1 MTGIRDEIVDKV
13 FGYKNDDRVKMPVS
27 FSNSIANMQGQMSLG
42 SKSIVD
48 ITPLEAFDLIESYFE
63 KLSNYYVKPTRLFE
77 AMYYYYL
84 NPKDLLINKR
94 FHKNALTLLLENI
107 VLKYK
112 SSIIHPGETVGI
124 IAGQSIGEPTT
135 QMTLNTF
142 HLAGVGSKSNVTRGV
157 PRIEELLRLTK
168 NPKNPSLTLYLK
180 HMDETDKEKAIK
192 YSNMIEFTR
201 FIDVVKSIQIYFD
214 PNDRRSLI
222 EEDKLLLE
230 QFYEFEDLVRDK
242 KDVSSYSKWII
253 RIEVDAEILL
263 NKNITMDDINFAITN
278 SSFGNKVNCVYSDYN
293 SDKLIFR
300 IRMIQSSTKKKSLD
314 QSDEISMLKDFQ
326 DVLLN
331 NIVLRGVNK
340 IKNVLPRK
348 LQNVVTQNDGK
359 FAKSECW
366 VLDTVGT
373 NLIDALALDFID
385 TNRSVSN
392 DIREVFDVLG
402 IEAAR
407 QMLYNEILEV
417 MEFADANV
425 NYHHL
430 NLLCDRM
437 CMTKDLTPIFR
448 SGLLNDDIGPIAK
461 ATFEVHTEVLLT
473 ASRHAQFDHMRGV
486 SSSVLCGQYG
496 NYGTGAFNVILDMEE
511 MKKIS
516 DIKEEDENSIE
527 KLFDVETQ
535 ATANCNKR
543 DIEITNNLY
552 NIQSNNNVICEDEYD
567 IGF

>member
-1 MTGIRDEIVDKV
+1 M
-13 FGYKNDDRVKMPVS
+13 
-27 FSNSIANMQGQMSLG
+27 
-42 SKSIVD
+42 
-48 ITPLEAFDLIESYFE
+48 
-63 KLSNYYVKPTRLFE
+63 
-77 AMYYYYL
+77 
-84 NPKDLLINKR
+84 
-94 FHKNALTLLLENI
+94 
-107 VLKYK
+107 
-112 SSIIHPGETVGI
+112 
-124 IAGQSIGEPTT
+124 
-135 QMTLNTF
+135 
-142 HLAGVGSKSNVTRGV
+142 
-157 PRIEELLRLTK
+157 
-168 NPKNPSLTLYLK
+168 
-180 HMDETDKEKAIK
+180 
-192 YSNMIEFTR
+192 
-201 FIDVVKSIQIYFD
+201 
-214 PNDRRSLI
+214 
-222 EEDKLLLE
+222 
-230 QFYEFEDLVRDK
+230 
-242 KDVSSYSKWII
+242 
-253 RIEVDAEILL
+253 
-263 NKNITMDDINFAITN
+263 
-278 SSFGNKVNCVYSDYN
+278 
-293 SDKLIFR
+293 
-300 IRMIQSSTKKKSLD
+300 
-314 QSDEISMLKDFQ
+314 
-326 DVLLN
+326 
-331 NIVLRGVNK
+331 
-340 IKNVLPRK
+340 
-348 LQNVVTQNDGK
+348 QNVVTQNDGK

-552 NIQSNNNVICEDEYD
+552 NIQSNNNVICQDDYD